1 MSDSIIKPN
10 CSNEGCT
17 RPAFTK
23 SGLCR
28 GCNLKAGRAR
38 SKDAKPV
45 TSNLKDAYDRK
56 LDHFQY
62 TKDENELQIWE
73 SDQTLSPLNVPADL
87 KKKYPDIRWRWVSN
101 KKLDRVGS
109 GYQGWQLFKDSK
121 HPEGVKRGG
130 DLRLAA
136 MPEDMARKYNAH
148 TMSESNRRMQGLSE
162 LDLERGASAL
172 RQQGH
177 EVEYTGHGI
186 SLDKNARRPVRGLH
200 PEEVKERAAKARE
213 ERAKGRVFFT

>member
-1 MSDSIIKPN
+1 MSEVATKPN
-10 CSNEGCT
+10 CSSEGCT

-28 GCNLKAGRAR
+28 GCNLKAGRATKKPATQDF
-38 SKDAKPV
+38 KDAF
-45 TSNLKDAYDRK
+45 DRK

-73 SDQTLSPLNVPADL
+73 RDQSLSPLHVPKDI
-87 KKKYPDIRWRWVSN
+87 KTKYPDMRWHWVSD
-101 KKLDRVGS
+101 KKLNRVGT

-121 HPEGVKRGG
+121 HPEGVKRGN

-136 MPEDMARKYNAH
+136 MPEDMARKYNEH
-148 TMSESNRRMQGLSE
+148 TMSESNQRMQGLSE

-186 SLDKNARRPVRGLH
+186 SLDKSARRPVRGLH

-213 ERAKGRVFFT
+213 QAQKGRVYFHS